1 MSLNIMSLNIEPTA
15 NSNQRV
21 GIFGLI
27 ESAIIVVIIILP
39 MMGTFIAP
47 DQYFSTQDDS
57 LRVAMGPPPTSEG
70 GLNLGK
76 IAFYST
82 LLWLL
87 FKTAGNPAGMLVALR
102 RVLLPLVFVGLCL
115 FSAVWAPDFSASF
128 STSARLLIITW
139 FGAYLVYRYS
149 NQELV
154 RLLTLAFLIS
164 GGGSLIAVLAF
175 PQYGYS
181 SLNGYADAWRG
192 LMVHK
197 NMLGALMSYGVL
209 VSFYSI
215 VLRANVRAISYL
227 TFAICLVLLVMSRSA
242 TSLISVF
249 VVTPL
254 IVFCYLVDR
263 AQKPSTKFLL
273 IMIGAVVVG
282 LVAFLMTQMDAIFAA
297 LGRSTTLT
305 GRSEIWPTIWAL
317 IWDSPIRG
325 HGHAFWSSE
334 TPLRLA
340 IWTTLGW
347 VINNAHN
354 TFLDVWFQLGLPGL
368 ALFLLMLA
376 ICFWRSAYLF
386 SRGGVGSNILFVAI
400 VCATLVRSFTETNLV
415 EPGMPAMFW
424 FAMAYAALIR
434 ETNIAFVKQRRPIR
448 NPRINPRLRQAPVEA

>member
-1 MSLNIMSLNIEPTA
+1 MTLNTAPTA
-15 NSNQRV
+15 SSNERAQKLS
-21 GIFGLI
+21 LI
-27 ESAIIVVIIILP
+27 DYAIIIPIIIVP

-57 LRVAMGPPPTSEG
+57 LRVAMGPPPASEG

-76 IAFYST
+76 VAFYST

-102 RVLLPLVFVGLCL
+102 RVLLPLCFVGLAL
-115 FSAVWAPDFSASF
+115 VSASWAPDFSASF
-128 STSARLLIITW
+128 STSARLFIIAW
-139 FGAYLVYRYS
+139 FGAYLAYRCS
-149 NQELV
+149 NHELV
-154 RLLTLAFLIS
+154 GVLTISFLIS
-164 GGGSLIAVLAF
+164 GTGSLIAVLAF

-209 VSFYSI
+209 VAYYSI
-215 VLRANVRAISYL
+215 SLKTNGRAVSFL
-227 TFAICLVLLVMSRSA
+227 TFAICLLLLVMSRSA
-242 TSLISVF
+242 TSFISVA

-254 IVFCYLVDR
+254 IVFCYLVDQ
-263 AQKPSTKFLL
+263 AQKPATKFLL

-282 LVAFLMTQMDAIFAA
+282 LIGFLMTEMDAILASV
-297 LGRSTTLT
+297 GRSATLT

-354 TFLDVWFQLGLPGL
+354 TFLDIWFQLGLPGL
-368 ALFLLMLA
+368 VIFFTMLA
-376 ICFWRSAYLF
+376 LCFLRSGYLLT
-386 SRGGVGSNILFVAI
+386 RGAVGSNILFVAI

-424 FAMAYAALIR
+424 FAMAYAALVR
-434 ETNIAFVKQRRPIR
+434 ETNIAFVKQRRPFR
-448 NPRINPRLRQAPVEA
+448 GPRLSPRLRQAPAEA